1 MPDFDYLRETR
12 DGYDAT
18 ASAYA
23 ETFHDH
29 LRDKPIDRAM
39 LSAFAGL
46 LEPGYLVADVGCG
59 TGGAATRILAAVGL
73 RVVGVDLS
81 ANMIGEARRLNPGLR
96 YEVGRLR
103 TARVPGRDRPRLLGE
118 AFGERVSLTFCR
130 RRPEAVERLLELAGL
145 RPYARLV
152 REPDDDGVE
161 STPQAYLIARR

>member
-23 ETFHDH
+23 ETFHEH

-46 LEPGYLVADVGCG
+46 LEPGDLVADVGCG
-59 TGGAATRILAAVGL
+59 TGAATRILAAVGL

-96 YEVGRLR
+96 AATRSGGYALLAFQVATGR
-103 TARVPGRDRPRLLGE
+103 G
-118 AFGERVSLTFCR
+118 CW
-130 RRPEAVERLLELAGL
+130 
-145 RPYARLV
+145 
-152 REPDDDGVE
+152 
-161 STPQAYLIARR
+161 ARRSASG